1 LTDQSIVKYH
11 VRLTFEIDGI
21 VDKAD
26 VIGAIFGQT
35 EGIFGPEMNL
45 NELQKNYKVGRIEI
59 DSSSKNGKTS
69 GKVTIPMSTDI
80 STTSLV
86 AGAVESIEK
95 VGPCQSHFKLES
107 LDDVRSVRR
116 QQIVDRAKEIMRD
129 WSSKTA
135 SEGEN
140 IVKEVSASAKR
151 SRIIEYGRDKLPAG
165 PEVEKSK
172 EIIIVEG
179 RADVLLHL
187 RAGIE
192 NVIAVEGT
200 NIPNTIIDIV
210 KSKDK
215 VTAFL
220 DGDRGGDLILRE
232 LQQVTKLDRVLR
244 APDGKE
250 VEDLTPVEI
259 LDILDLQNSSNGFSV
274 NESTEKIEP
283 SVSLPED
290 ITKKTSDIFNDING
304 SLEAIIL
311 DEKLNEN
318 LRVPVSG
325 LVKGIESSTNSKYIV
340 FDGIITQRLVDISN
354 KAGIKYIIGN
364 KAGSDVKNIPEELKV
379 VTFHELALK

>member
-1 LTDQSIVKYH
+1 MTDQSIVKYH

-220 DGDRGGDLILRE
+220 AGDRGGDLILRE

>member
-1 LTDQSIVKYH
+1 MTDQSIVKYH